1 MKLNIRK
8 LFGKSQLFGKRPG
21 GELLRTNR
29 PPLELFNH
37 FKASEAGAHKRAA

>member
-1 MKLNIRK
+1 MKLNK
-8 LFGKSQLFGKRPG
+8 LFGKSQFFGKRPR

-37 FKASEAGAHKRAA
+37 FKASEAGTLVRAS